1 MATLYQFCSYHTNK
15 IDMYKTTTYL
25 GQPIFTQLLSLID
38 DTLVTRAAKLHN
50 SDKYSKSLSF
60 KDHLVTMLYSVFAKC
75 TSLREVQTGLELCN
89 GKLNHLN
96 LTKVPARSTL
106 SDGNKNR
113 DSKVFETL
121 YLSLYQKY
129 KSIISDSRLPTAIS
143 EKLYVLDSTTISLF
157 KAILKPA
164 GRKRMDGKSKGGIKV
179 HTLLKADNNMPCF
192 IKFTAAALHDQQFYE
207 CIKELPNHSI
217 ITFDKAYINYEQFD
231 KFNDRGIS
239 YVVPQKD
246 NAQYTSIKELDLLDT
261 ETDTLK
267 DEIIEVKYTVENEKV
282 QAKKQLQLRR
292 IAYYSPKHKDTFI
305 YWTNN
310 MELTATEIVSI
321 YQNRWQIEKFFKKLK
336 QNFPLQY
343 FLGDNTN
350 AIEIQIWCA
359 LIGLILM
366 QVIFTEQKA
375 TMAFSILASIV
386 SIHLMNYT
394 CITSIINR
402 YKQKRQRK
410 RNQQPEN
417 FTIKRTV
424 HPHIQKQ
431 FDF

>member
-1 MATLYQFCSYHTNK
+1 MATLSQFCSYDTNK

-38 DTLVTRAAKLHN
+38 DTLITRASKLHN
-50 SDKYSKSLSF
+50 SNKYSKSLSF
-60 KDHLVTMLYSVFAKC
+60 KDHLITMLYSVFSKC
-75 TSLREVQTGLELCN
+75 TSLREVQAGLELCN

-96 LTKVPARSTL
+96 LCKVPARSTL
-106 SDGNKNR
+106 SDGNRNR

-129 KSIISDSRLPTAIS
+129 KSIISDSRLSPTIA
-143 EKLYVLDSTTISLF
+143 ERLYVLDSTTISLF

-207 CIKELPNHSI
+207 YIKELPNHSI

-231 KFNDRGIS
+231 KFNDRGVT

-246 NAQYTSIKELDLLDT
+246 NAHYTSIKELALLDA
-261 ETDTLK
+261 ETDILK
-267 DEIIEVKYTVENEKV
+267 DEIVEVKYSVENEKV
-282 QAKKQLQLRR
+282 KAKKQLQLRR
-292 IAYYSPKHKDTFI
+292 IAYYSQKHKDTFI

-310 MELTATEIVSI
+310 IELTATEIVSI

-359 LIGLILM
+359 LIGLVLM
-366 QVIFTEQKA
+366 QVIFKEQKA
-375 TMAFSILASIV
+375 TMAFSILASIIT
-386 SIHLMNYT
+386 IHLMNYT
-394 CITSIINR
+394 CLTSIINK

-410 RNQQPEN
+410 NKKHKHKCVTKKHQ
-417 FTIKRTV
+417 
-424 HPHIQKQ
+424 HPQYQKQ